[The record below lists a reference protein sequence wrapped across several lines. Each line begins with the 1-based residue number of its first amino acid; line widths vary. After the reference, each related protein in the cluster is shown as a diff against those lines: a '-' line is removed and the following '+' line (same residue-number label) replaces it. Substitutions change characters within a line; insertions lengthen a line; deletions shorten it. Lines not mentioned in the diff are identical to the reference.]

1 MPKIKDH
8 LFLLMSNQRSALLM
22 ISIGMHGNKKW
33 SSPRNLG
40 VYEDVLNEEII
51 EWTESPQQ
59 AFEYCLR
66 LNNKY
71 ELDGRGANA
80 FAGIAWTFGNKKIFY
95 KINQI

>member
-1 MPKIKDH
+1 
-8 LFLLMSNQRSALLM
+8 M
-22 ISIGMHGNKKW
+22 ISIGMYGNKKQ

-80 FAGIAWTFGNKKIFY
+80 FAGVAWTFGNKKYSIKLIKYKMDKDRLILVCLIF
-95 KINQI
+95 K